1 MGRTTEG
8 WILELE
14 QLAGLIDGFQKMY
27 AMHPNPNDEMTNGT
41 RGSMQGSPFG
51 EFVRDFDR
59 IDTEQDAF
67 LANALRGPA
76 ELMRTALNRDLP
88 WSTSQCIADLTAVA
102 EAMGSAIISL
112 RAGNPGGGTPLDKL
126 IQGLENDYML
136 SLAVTLTGQ
145 TGIVQ
150 TLDKWRE
157 SRKKPVDAY
166 LDVTS
171 FELVAEPGTG
181 RILMRDLEIATD
193 SGYTTFV
200 IGEGFKDFE
209 KFPAIQSMLYGQW
222 FAYIFSLWEE
232 QYRGQIARA
241 HGLAPDGEPW
251 TSRDISSPLFG
262 DIRRIRNDF
271 IHNKGVVD
279 EASDN
284 EVLTWFKEGET
295 AKISAAQMLSL
306 VELFPREELSRLPTR
321 AGKGNPQNFP
331 WPVDPDLVQQVRQIA
346 ADRKMTKA
354 MKRDIGNE
362 ALRQW
367 IHQATGPENTEN
379 T

>member
-157 SRKKPVDAY
+157 SRK
-166 LDVTS
+166 
-171 FELVAEPGTG
+171 
-181 RILMRDLEIATD
+181 
-193 SGYTTFV
+193 
-200 IGEGFKDFE
+200 
-209 KFPAIQSMLYGQW
+209 
-222 FAYIFSLWEE
+222 
-232 QYRGQIARA
+232 
-241 HGLAPDGEPW
+241 
-251 TSRDISSPLFG
+251 
-262 DIRRIRNDF
+262 
-271 IHNKGVVD
+271 
-279 EASDN
+279 
-284 EVLTWFKEGET
+284 
-295 AKISAAQMLSL
+295 
-306 VELFPREELSRLPTR
+306 
-321 AGKGNPQNFP
+321 GN
-331 WPVDPDLVQQVRQIA
+331 I
-346 ADRKMTKA
+346 
-354 MKRDIGNE
+354 
-362 ALRQW
+362 
-367 IHQATGPENTEN
+367 
-379 T
+379 